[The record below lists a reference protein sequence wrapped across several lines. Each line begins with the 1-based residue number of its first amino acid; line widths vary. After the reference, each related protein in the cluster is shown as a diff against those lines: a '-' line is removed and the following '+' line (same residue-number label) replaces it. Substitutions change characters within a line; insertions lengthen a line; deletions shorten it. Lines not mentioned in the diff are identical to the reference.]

1 MFECASISVIFLLVS
16 LGVFGSLSILTI
28 IFMCPD
34 IRNRK
39 TFIATSTSFHELIY
53 ATVIVICVVIT
64 EIEQSNYHWFF
75 PCRVRYLLV
84 AGSCDLFHV
93 TIMALD
99 RYYFMN
105 SPLSYEFK
113 APSWIEFGL
122 PCTWV
127 SSYIVLAYM
136 AEGTCKFEFE
146 AVAKAIEVL

>member
-1 MFECASISVIFLLVS
+1 MGLCCMACIKNDTSQPRAVAIPHLVES
-16 LGVFGSLSILTI
+16 ML
-28 IFMCPD
+28 
-34 IRNRK
+34 R
-39 TFIATSTSFHELIY
+39 
-53 ATVIVICVVIT
+53 
-64 EIEQSNYHWFF
+64 FF

-136 AEGTCKFEFE
+136 AEGTCKFEASQLENIITILNIILSMLFVVNIASLLIIDCS
-146 AVAKAIEVL
+146 AVLCS